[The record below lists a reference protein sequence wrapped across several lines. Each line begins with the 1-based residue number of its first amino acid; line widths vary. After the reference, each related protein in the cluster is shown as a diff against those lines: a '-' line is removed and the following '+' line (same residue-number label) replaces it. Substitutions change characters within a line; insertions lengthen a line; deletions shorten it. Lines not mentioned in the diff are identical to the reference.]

1 MKGLKS
7 VNIWSVLTW
16 TVFGIALAGIVV
28 FFVQFVIAAV
38 RENKAA
44 KSRISE
50 VHSLLDAAKNSRLQA
65 RQEAAEASPA
75 VRDVWVEFDETLVD
89 DLQAGRTRST
99 IEAEFFFNS
108 HSLASP
114 LFENRWIQ
122 ALPGTLIAIGV
133 GGTFFKLTFGLMG
146 LDLTGDTD
154 IDALQESVMT
164 LLTTAGLSF
173 SASGVGVL
181 MSLIATGVLS
191 NIQTR
196 TARAI
201 NGLVSEIDSYF
212 ERYSAEFGIQRVDQ
226 NTREIA
232 QSLNELHEKIGV
244 EFQKSVQGLSSDM
257 QNAIIGAIN
266 VALAPAM
273 ENLSKATSRQSGEV
287 FDSLVGRFSEAFE
300 GMGQSQATAM
310 KSASQD
316 LVESVTSLS
325 SQVENTLERIEKTT
339 ADSSQATS
347 SGISQMLAAAQDQ
360 AKQDRESQALASTAA
375 REQAEADRAAYSE
388 ALSQL
393 QTSSA
398 ESLARFRAEASEQT
412 DVLQRQFG
420 ELAEK
425 ADDRQQ
431 SLEANIAHL
440 AELTSRTQA
449 LMETSAKNMAAS
461 SADLKS
467 VADGFS
473 TTTRTV
479 AGNLSDAVSS
489 IQAISQQQSQSLR
502 ALDQHSSAIS
512 QITSHSSSA
521 GEQLAAAAH
530 EAKTAFDEMRQHQTE
545 FLLGLGDSLDGA
557 KTSLTQSIEQT
568 AKKMA
573 EWLAAYSD
581 AVSSQTDERLNDWN
595 KQSTEYA
602 SSMLQIAKSLEGVI
616 DELEG
621 VNKSG
626 AYTRKAVVR

>member
-1 MKGLKS
+1 MS
-7 VNIWSVLTW
+7 IWSFLTW
-16 TVFGIALAGIVV
+16 AVFGIAFAGILV
-28 FFVQFVIAAV
+28 FFIQFAIVAT
-38 RENKAA
+38 RENRASKA
-44 KSRISE
+44 RISE
-50 VHSLLDAAKNSRLQA
+50 VHTLLNAAKNSRVQA
-65 RQEAAEASPA
+65 RQQAAKASDT

-89 DLQAGRTRST
+89 DLRAGRTRST

-108 HSLASP
+108 HSLAGP

-146 LDLTGDTD
+146 LDLSGDTD

-173 SASGVGVL
+173 SASGLGVL

-196 TARAI
+196 TAGAI
-201 NGLVSEIDSYF
+201 NTLVSEIDSYF
-212 ERYSAEFGIQRVDQ
+212 ERYSAEFGIQKVEQ

-273 ENLSKATSRQSGEV
+273 ESLSETTSRQSGEV
-287 FDSLVGRFSEAFE
+287 FESLVGRFSEAFE

-310 KSASQD
+310 KSASHD
-316 LVESVTSLS
+316 LVESVSSLS
-325 SQVENTLERIEKTT
+325 SQIGNTLERIEKTT

-347 SGISQMLAAAQDQ
+347 SGVTQMLAAAQDQ
-360 AKQDRESQALASTAA
+360 ARQDRENHAVASAAA
-375 REQAEADRAAYSE
+375 REQAVADRAAYTE
-388 ALSQL
+388 TLAQL
-393 QTSSA
+393 QTTSTD
-398 ESLARFRAEASEQT
+398 SLARFKAEASEQT

-420 ELAEK
+420 ELAE
-425 ADDRQQ
+425 AANDRQH
-431 SLEANIAHL
+431 SLETNIARL
-440 AELTSRTQA
+440 VELTSETQG
-449 LMETSAKNMAAS
+449 LMGTSAKNMAAS
-461 SADLKS
+461 SADLKTI
-467 VADGFS
+467 ADGFS
-473 TTTRTV
+473 ATTRTV
-479 AGNLSDAVSS
+479 TGNLSDAVSS
-489 IQAISQQQSQSLR
+489 IQAVSQQQSLSLQ
-502 ALDQHSSAIS
+502 ALDQHSTAID
-512 QITSHSSSA
+512 QITSHSNTA
-521 GEQLAAAAH
+521 GERLAAAAH

-581 AVSSQTDERLNDWN
+581 TVSSQTDERLNEWN
-595 KQSTEYA
+595 KHSTEYA
-602 SSMLQIAKSLEGVI
+602 SSMLQIAKSLEGVV

-626 AYTRKAVVR
+626 AYTRKAVLR

>member
-44 KSRISE
+44 KSRIAE

-196 TARAI
+196 TALAI

-273 ENLSKATSRQSGEV
+273 ENLSEATSRQSGEV

-347 SGISQMLAAAQDQ
+347 SGISQMLAAAQEQ
-360 AKQDRESQALASTAA
+360 AKQDRENHALASTAA

-388 ALSQL
+388 TLSLL
-393 QTSSA
+393 QSSSA

>member
-1 MKGLKS
+1 
-7 VNIWSVLTW
+7 
-16 TVFGIALAGIVV
+16 VFGIALAGIVV
-28 FFVQFVIAAV
+28 FFIQFVVVAA
-38 RENKAA
+38 RENRAS
-44 KSRISE
+44 KSTISE
-50 VHSLLDAAKNSRLQA
+50 VHALLDAARNSRLQA
-65 RQEAAEASPA
+65 RQQAAKASDT

-108 HSLASP
+108 HSLAGP

-146 LDLTGDTD
+146 LDLSGDTD
-154 IDALQESVMT
+154 IDALQDSVMT

-196 TARAI
+196 TTRAI
-201 NGLVSEIDSYF
+201 NELVSEIDSYF
-212 ERYSAEFGIQRVDQ
+212 ERYSAEFGIQKVEQ

-273 ENLSKATSRQSGEV
+273 ENLTEATSRQSGEV

-316 LVESVTSLS
+316 LVESVSSLS
-325 SQVENTLERIEKTT
+325 SQIGDTLGRIEKTT
-339 ADSSQATS
+339 AESSQATS
-347 SGISQMLAAAQDQ
+347 SGITQMLAAAQDQ
-360 AKQDRESQALASTAA
+360 ARQDRENHAAASAAA
-375 REQAEADRAAYSE
+375 REQAEADRAAYAE
-388 ALSQL
+388 VLAQL
-393 QTSSA
+393 QTTSA
-398 ESLARFRAEASEQT
+398 ESLARFKTEASEQT

-420 ELAEK
+420 ELAE
-425 ADDRQQ
+425 AANDRQR
-431 SLEANIAHL
+431 SLETNIARL
-440 AELTSRTQA
+440 VELTSQTQS
-449 LMETSAKNMAAS
+449 LMETSAKSMAAS

-467 VADGFS
+467 VAEGFS

-479 AGNLSDAVSS
+479 AGNLSEAVSS
-489 IQAISQQQSQSLR
+489 IQSVSQQQSLSLR
-502 ALDQHSSAIS
+502 ALDQHSSAID
-512 QITSHSSSA
+512 QITSHSTTA
-521 GEQLAAAAH
+521 GERLAAAAH
-530 EAKTAFDEMRQHQTE
+530 EAKTAFDEMREHQTE

-581 AVSSQTDERLNDWN
+581 TVSSQTDERLNEWN
-595 KQSTEYA
+595 KHSTEYA
-602 SSMLQIAKSLEGVI
+602 SSMLQIAKSLEGVV

-626 AYTRKAVVR
+626 AYTRKAVLR

>member
-1 MKGLKS
+1 M
-7 VNIWSVLTW
+7 
-16 TVFGIALAGIVV
+16 
-28 FFVQFVIAAV
+28 
-38 RENKAA
+38 
-44 KSRISE
+44 
-50 VHSLLDAAKNSRLQA
+50 
-65 RQEAAEASPA
+65 
-75 VRDVWVEFDETLVD
+75 
-89 DLQAGRTRST
+89 
-99 IEAEFFFNS
+99 
-108 HSLASP
+108 
-114 LFENRWIQ
+114 
-122 ALPGTLIAIGV
+122 
-133 GGTFFKLTFGLMG
+133 
-146 LDLTGDTD
+146 
-154 IDALQESVMT
+154 
-164 LLTTAGLSF
+164 
-173 SASGVGVL
+173 
-181 MSLIATGVLS
+181 
-191 NIQTR
+191 
-196 TARAI
+196 
-201 NGLVSEIDSYF
+201 
-212 ERYSAEFGIQRVDQ
+212 
-226 NTREIA
+226 
-232 QSLNELHEKIGV
+232 
-244 EFQKSVQGLSSDM
+244 
-257 QNAIIGAIN
+257 
-266 VALAPAM
+266 
-273 ENLSKATSRQSGEV
+273 
-287 FDSLVGRFSEAFE
+287 
-300 GMGQSQATAM
+300 
-310 KSASQD
+310 
-316 LVESVTSLS
+316 
-325 SQVENTLERIEKTT
+325 
-339 ADSSQATS
+339 
-347 SGISQMLAAAQDQ
+347 
-360 AKQDRESQALASTAA
+360 
-375 REQAEADRAAYSE
+375 
-388 ALSQL
+388 
-393 QTSSA
+393 
-398 ESLARFRAEASEQT
+398 
-412 DVLQRQFG
+412 LQRQFG

-602 SSMLQIAKSLEGVI
+602 SSMLQIARSLAGVV

-621 VNKSG
+621 VNTSG

>member
-1 MKGLKS
+1 MS
-7 VNIWSVLTW
+7 IWSFLTW
-16 TVFGIALAGIVV
+16 TVFGIALVGILV
-28 FFVQFVIAAV
+28 FFVQFVVVAW
-38 RENKAA
+38 RENRAS

-50 VHSLLDAAKNSRLQA
+50 VHTLLDAAKTSRLQA
-65 RQEAAEASPA
+65 RQQAAKASDT

-108 HSLASP
+108 HSLAGP

-146 LDLTGDTD
+146 LDLSGDTD

-196 TARAI
+196 TAWTI
-201 NGLVSEIDSYF
+201 NTLVSEIDSYF
-212 ERYSAEFGIQRVDQ
+212 ERYSAEFGIQKVEQ

-257 QNAIIGAIN
+257 QNSIIGAIN

-273 ENLSKATSRQSGEV
+273 ENLTEATSRQSGEV
-287 FDSLVGRFSEAFE
+287 FESLVGRFSEAFE
-300 GMGQSQATAM
+300 GMGQSQATSM
-310 KSASQD
+310 KSASES
-316 LVESVTSLS
+316 LVDSVSSLS
-325 SQVENTLERIEKTT
+325 GEISETLTRVEYAT
-339 ADSSQATS
+339 ANNAEATS
-347 SGISQMLAAAQDQ
+347 SGISQMLAAAQEQ
-360 AKQDRESQALASTAA
+360 TRQDREVHAVASATAK
-375 REQAEADRAAYSE
+375 EQAQADRVAYAE
-388 ALSQL
+388 TLAQL
-393 QTSSA
+393 HTTSA
-398 ESLARFRAEASEQT
+398 DSLARFKTEASEQT

-420 ELAEK
+420 ELAEAASERQK
-425 ADDRQQ
+425 SLESNIADLVELTTRTQ
-431 SLEANIAHL
+431 SL
-440 AELTSRTQA
+440 
-449 LMETSAKNMAAS
+449 MESSAKSMSSS

-467 VADGFS
+467 IADGFS
-473 TTTRTV
+473 TTTTSV
-479 AGNLSDAVSS
+479 AAKLSDAVSS
-489 IQAISQQQSQSLR
+489 IQAVSQQQSLSLR
-502 ALDQHSSAIS
+502 ALDEHSSAIS
-512 QITSHSSSA
+512 QITNNSNTA
-521 GEQLAAAAH
+521 GERLAAAAH
-530 EAKTAFDEMRQHQTE
+530 EAKTAFDEMRAHQSE

-557 KTSLTQSIEQT
+557 KKSLTDSIEQT

-581 AVSSQTDERLNDWN
+581 AVGSQTDERLEQWN
-595 KQSTEYA
+595 KHSTEYA
-602 SSMLQIAKSLEGVI
+602 TSMLQIAKSLEGVV

-621 VNKSG
+621 VNRVGS
-626 AYTRKAVVR
+626 YTRKAVLS

>member
-1 MKGLKS
+1 MS
-7 VNIWSVLTW
+7 IWSVLTW
-16 TVFGIALAGIVV
+16 TVFGIALAAIVV
-28 FFVQFVIAAV
+28 FFIHFVIVAV
-38 RENKAA
+38 RENRAA
-44 KSRISE
+44 KSKISE
-50 VHSLLDAAKNSRLQA
+50 VHALLDAAKNSRLHA
-65 RQEAAEASPA
+65 RQEATQASET

-108 HSLASP
+108 HSLAGP
-114 LFENRWIQ
+114 LFENRWVQ

-146 LDLTGDTD
+146 LDLSGDTD
-154 IDALQESVMT
+154 IDALQDSVMT

-196 TARAI
+196 TTRAI
-201 NGLVSEIDSYF
+201 NELVSEIDSYF
-212 ERYSAEFGIQRVDQ
+212 ERYSAEFGIQKVEQ

-273 ENLSKATSRQSGEV
+273 ENLTEATSRQSGEV

-316 LVESVTSLS
+316 LVESVSSLS
-325 SQVENTLERIEKTT
+325 SQIGDTLGRIEKTT
-339 ADSSQATS
+339 AESSQATS
-347 SGISQMLAAAQDQ
+347 SGITQMLAAAQDQ
-360 AKQDRESQALASTAA
+360 ARQDRENHAAASAAA
-375 REQAEADRAAYSE
+375 REQAEADRVAYAE
-388 ALSQL
+388 VLAQL
-393 QTSSA
+393 QATSA
-398 ESLARFRAEASEQT
+398 ESLARFKTEASEQT

-420 ELAEK
+420 ELAE
-425 ADDRQQ
+425 ATNDRQR
-431 SLEANIAHL
+431 SLETNIARL
-440 AELTSRTQA
+440 VELTSRTQS
-449 LMETSAKNMAAS
+449 LMETSAKSMAAS

-467 VADGFS
+467 VAEGFS
-473 TTTRTV
+473 TTSRTV

-489 IQAISQQQSQSLR
+489 IQSVSQQQSLSLR
-502 ALDQHSSAIS
+502 ALDQHSSAID
-512 QITSHSSSA
+512 QITSHSTTA
-521 GEQLAAAAH
+521 GERLAAAAH
-530 EAKTAFDEMRQHQTE
+530 EAKTAFDEMREHQTE

-581 AVSSQTDERLNDWN
+581 TVSSQTDERLNEWN
-595 KQSTEYA
+595 KHSTEYA
-602 SSMLQIAKSLEGVI
+602 SSMLQIAKSLEGVV

-626 AYTRKAVVR
+626 AYTRKAVLR

>member
-1 MKGLKS
+1 MS
-7 VNIWSVLTW
+7 IWSVLTW
-16 TVFGIALAGIVV
+16 TVFGIALAGIFV
-28 FFVQFVIAAV
+28 FFIQFLIVTV
-38 RENKAA
+38 RENSAS

-50 VHSLLDAAKNSRLQA
+50 VHALLEAAKKSRLQA
-65 RQEAAEASPA
+65 RQQASEASDA
-75 VRDVWVEFDETLVD
+75 VRDAWIEFDETLVD
-89 DLQAGRTRST
+89 DLQAGRTQST

-108 HSLASP
+108 HSLAGP

-146 LDLTGDTD
+146 LDLSGDTD

-173 SASGVGVL
+173 SASGAGVL

-191 NIQTR
+191 KFQTR

-201 NGLVSEIDSYF
+201 NTLVSEIDSYF
-212 ERYSAEFGIQRVDQ
+212 ERYSAEFGIQKVEQ

-257 QNAIIGAIN
+257 QNAIVSAIN

-273 ENLSKATSRQSGEV
+273 ENLADATSRQSGEV

-300 GMGQSQATAM
+300 GMGQSQASAM
-310 KSASQD
+310 KSASHD
-316 LVESVTSLS
+316 LVESVSSLS
-325 SQVENTLERIEKTT
+325 SQIGETLERIEKTT
-339 ADSSQATS
+339 KESSQATS
-347 SGISQMLAAAQDQ
+347 SGITQMLAAAQDQ
-360 AKQDRESQALASTAA
+360 ARQDREYHTVASTAA
-375 REQAEADRAAYSE
+375 REQAEADRASYAE
-388 ALSQL
+388 MLTQL

-398 ESLARFRAEASEQT
+398 ESLARFKAEASEQT

-420 ELAEK
+420 ELAE
-425 ADDRQQ
+425 AANDRQH
-431 SLEANIAHL
+431 SLETNIAHL
-440 AELTSRTQA
+440 VELTSQTQS
-449 LMETSAKNMAAS
+449 LMDASAKSMAAS

-467 VADGFS
+467 VAEGFS

-479 AGNLSDAVSS
+479 ARNLSDAVSS
-489 IQAISQQQSQSLR
+489 IQAVSQQQSQSLR
-502 ALDQHSSAIS
+502 ALDQHSTAIS
-512 QITSHSSSA
+512 QITSHSNTA
-521 GEQLAAAAH
+521 GERLASTAH
-530 EAKTAFDEMRQHQTE
+530 EAKTAFDQMREHQTE
-545 FLLGLGDSLDGA
+545 FLLGLADSLEGA

-581 AVSSQTDERLNDWN
+581 AVNSQTDERLNEWN
-595 KQSTEYA
+595 KHSTEYA
-602 SSMLQIAKSLEGVI
+602 SSMLQIAKSLEGVV

-621 VNKSG
+621 VNKNG
-626 AYTRKAVVR
+626 AHSREAVLR

>member
-1 MKGLKS
+1 M
-7 VNIWSVLTW
+7 
-16 TVFGIALAGIVV
+16 FGIALAGIVV
-28 FFVQFVIAAV
+28 FFIQFVVVAA
-38 RENKAA
+38 RENRAS

-50 VHSLLDAAKNSRLQA
+50 VHALLDAARNSRLQA
-65 RQEAAEASPA
+65 RQQAAKASDT

-108 HSLASP
+108 HSLAGP

-146 LDLTGDTD
+146 LDLSGDTD
-154 IDALQESVMT
+154 IDALQDSVMT

-196 TARAI
+196 TTRAI
-201 NGLVSEIDSYF
+201 NELVSEIDSYF
-212 ERYSAEFGIQRVDQ
+212 ERYSAEFGIQKVEQ

-273 ENLSKATSRQSGEV
+273 ENLTEATSRQSGEV

-316 LVESVTSLS
+316 LVESVSSLS
-325 SQVENTLERIEKTT
+325 SQIGDTLGRIEKTT
-339 ADSSQATS
+339 AESSQATS
-347 SGISQMLAAAQDQ
+347 SGITQMLAAAQDQ
-360 AKQDRESQALASTAA
+360 ARQDRENHAAASAAA
-375 REQAEADRAAYSE
+375 REQAEADRAAYAE
-388 ALSQL
+388 VLAQL
-393 QTSSA
+393 QTTSA
-398 ESLARFRAEASEQT
+398 ESLARFKTEASEQT

-420 ELAEK
+420 ELAE
-425 ADDRQQ
+425 AANDRQR
-431 SLEANIAHL
+431 SLETNIARL
-440 AELTSRTQA
+440 VELTSQTQS
-449 LMETSAKNMAAS
+449 LMETSAKSMAAS

-467 VADGFS
+467 VAEGFS

-489 IQAISQQQSQSLR
+489 IQSVSQQQSLSLR
-502 ALDQHSSAIS
+502 ALDQHSSAID
-512 QITSHSSSA
+512 QITSHSTTA
-521 GEQLAAAAH
+521 GERLAAAAH
-530 EAKTAFDEMRQHQTE
+530 EAKTAFDEMREHQTE

-581 AVSSQTDERLNDWN
+581 TVSSQTDERLNEWN
-595 KQSTEYA
+595 KHSTEYA
-602 SSMLQIAKSLEGVI
+602 SSMLQIAKSLEGVV

-626 AYTRKAVVR
+626 AYTRKAVLR

>member
-1 MKGLKS
+1 MS
-7 VNIWSVLTW
+7 IWSVLTW

-28 FFVQFVIAAV
+28 FFIQFVVVAA
-38 RENKAA
+38 RENRAS

-50 VHSLLDAAKNSRLQA
+50 VHALLDAARNSRLQA
-65 RQEAAEASPA
+65 RQQAAKASDT

-108 HSLASP
+108 HSLAGP

-146 LDLTGDTD
+146 LDLSGDTD
-154 IDALQESVMT
+154 IDALQDSVMT

-196 TARAI
+196 TTRAI
-201 NGLVSEIDSYF
+201 NELVSEIDSYF
-212 ERYSAEFGIQRVDQ
+212 ERYSAEFGIQKVEQ

-273 ENLSKATSRQSGEV
+273 ENLTEATSRQSGEV

-316 LVESVTSLS
+316 LVESVSSLS
-325 SQVENTLERIEKTT
+325 SQIGDTLGRIEKTT
-339 ADSSQATS
+339 AESSQATS
-347 SGISQMLAAAQDQ
+347 SGITQMLAAAQDQ
-360 AKQDRESQALASTAA
+360 ARQDRENHAAASAAA
-375 REQAEADRAAYSE
+375 REQAEADRVAYAE
-388 ALSQL
+388 VLAQL
-393 QTSSA
+393 QATSA
-398 ESLARFRAEASEQT
+398 ESLARFKTEASEQT

-420 ELAEK
+420 ELAE
-425 ADDRQQ
+425 ATNDRQR
-431 SLEANIAHL
+431 SLETNIARL
-440 AELTSRTQA
+440 VELTSQTQS
-449 LMETSAKNMAAS
+449 LMETSAKSMAAS

-467 VADGFS
+467 VAEGFS
-473 TTTRTV
+473 TTSRTV

-489 IQAISQQQSQSLR
+489 IQSVSQQQSLSLR
-502 ALDQHSSAIS
+502 ALDQHSSAID
-512 QITSHSSSA
+512 QITSHSTTA
-521 GEQLAAAAH
+521 GERLAAAAH
-530 EAKTAFDEMRQHQTE
+530 EAKTAFDEMREHQTE

-581 AVSSQTDERLNDWN
+581 TVSSQTDERLNEWN
-595 KQSTEYA
+595 KHSTEYA
-602 SSMLQIAKSLEGVI
+602 SSMLQIAKSLEGVV

-626 AYTRKAVVR
+626 AYTRKAVLR

>member
-50 VHSLLDAAKNSRLQA
+50 VHSLLDAAKKSRLQA

-273 ENLSKATSRQSGEV
+273 ENLSEATSRQSGEV
-287 FDSLVGRFSEAFE
+287 FDSLIGRFSEAFE

-325 SQVENTLERIEKTT
+325 SQVENALGRIEKTT

-347 SGISQMLAAAQDQ
+347 SGISQMLAAAQEQ
-360 AKQDRESQALASTAA
+360 AKQDRENHTLASTAA

-388 ALSQL
+388 ALSRL

-467 VADGFS
+467 VSDGFS

>member
-1 MKGLKS
+1 MS
-7 VNIWSVLTW
+7 IWSFLTW
-16 TVFGIALAGIVV
+16 AVFGIAFAGILV
-28 FFVQFVIAAV
+28 FFIQFAIVAT
-38 RENKAA
+38 RENRASKA
-44 KSRISE
+44 RISE
-50 VHSLLDAAKNSRLQA
+50 VHTLLNAAKNSRVQA
-65 RQEAAEASPA
+65 RQKAAKASDT

-89 DLQAGRTRST
+89 DLRVGRTRST
-99 IEAEFFFNS
+99 VEAEFFFNS
-108 HSLASP
+108 HSLAGP

-173 SASGVGVL
+173 SASGLGVL

-196 TARAI
+196 TAGAI
-201 NGLVSEIDSYF
+201 NTLVSEIDSYF
-212 ERYSAEFGIQRVDQ
+212 ERYSAEFGIQKVEQ

-273 ENLSKATSRQSGEV
+273 ESLSETTSRQSGEV
-287 FDSLVGRFSEAFE
+287 FESLVGRFSEAFE

-310 KSASQD
+310 KSASHD
-316 LVESVTSLS
+316 LVESVSSLS
-325 SQVENTLERIEKTT
+325 SQIGNTLERIEKTT

-347 SGISQMLAAAQDQ
+347 SGVTQMLAAAQDQ
-360 AKQDRESQALASTAA
+360 ARQDRENHAVASTAA
-375 REQAEADRAAYSE
+375 REQAEVDRAAYAE
-388 ALSQL
+388 TLAQL
-393 QTSSA
+393 QTTST
-398 ESLARFRAEASEQT
+398 ESLARFKAEASEQT

-420 ELAEK
+420 ELAE
-425 ADDRQQ
+425 AANDRQH
-431 SLEANIAHL
+431 SLETNIARL
-440 AELTSRTQA
+440 VELTSETQG
-449 LMETSAKNMAAS
+449 LMGTSAKNMAAS
-461 SADLKS
+461 SADLKTI
-467 VADGFS
+467 ADGFS
-473 TTTRTV
+473 ATTRTV
-479 AGNLSDAVSS
+479 SGNLLDAVSS
-489 IQAISQQQSQSLR
+489 IQAVSQQQSLSLQ
-502 ALDQHSSAIS
+502 ALDQHSTAIN

-521 GEQLAAAAH
+521 GERLAAAAH
-530 EAKTAFDEMRQHQTE
+530 EAKTAFDEMRQHQAE
-545 FLLGLGDSLDGA
+545 FLLGLGSSLDGA

-568 AKKMA
+568 AKRMA

-581 AVSSQTDERLNDWN
+581 TVSSQTDERLDQWN
-595 KQSTEYA
+595 KQSTDYA
-602 SSMLQIAKSLEGVI
+602 TSMLQIAKSLEGVV

-626 AYTRKAVVR
+626 AYTRKAVLR

>member
-1 MKGLKS
+1 M
-7 VNIWSVLTW
+7 
-16 TVFGIALAGIVV
+16 FGIALAGIVV
-28 FFVQFVIAAV
+28 FFIQFVVVAA
-38 RENKAA
+38 RENRAS

-50 VHSLLDAAKNSRLQA
+50 VHALLDAARNSRLQA
-65 RQEAAEASPA
+65 RQQAAKASDT

-108 HSLASP
+108 HSLAGP

-146 LDLTGDTD
+146 LDLSGDTD
-154 IDALQESVMT
+154 IDALQDSVMT

-196 TARAI
+196 TTRAI
-201 NGLVSEIDSYF
+201 NELVSEIDSYF
-212 ERYSAEFGIQRVDQ
+212 ERYSAEFGIQKVEQ

-273 ENLSKATSRQSGEV
+273 ENLTEATSRQSGEV

-316 LVESVTSLS
+316 LVESVSSLS
-325 SQVENTLERIEKTT
+325 SQIGDTLERIEKTT
-339 ADSSQATS
+339 AESSQATS
-347 SGISQMLAAAQDQ
+347 SGITQMLAAAQDQ
-360 AKQDRESQALASTAA
+360 ARQDRENHAAASAAA
-375 REQAEADRAAYSE
+375 REQAEADRVAYAE
-388 ALSQL
+388 VLAQL
-393 QTSSA
+393 QATSA
-398 ESLARFRAEASEQT
+398 ESLARFKTEASEQT

-420 ELAEK
+420 ELAE
-425 ADDRQQ
+425 ATNDRQR
-431 SLEANIAHL
+431 SLETNIARL
-440 AELTSRTQA
+440 VELTSQTQS
-449 LMETSAKNMAAS
+449 LMETSAKSMAAS

-467 VADGFS
+467 VAEGFS
-473 TTTRTV
+473 TTSRTV

-489 IQAISQQQSQSLR
+489 IQSVSQQQSLSLR
-502 ALDQHSSAIS
+502 ALDQHSSAID
-512 QITSHSSSA
+512 QITSHSTTA
-521 GEQLAAAAH
+521 GERLAAAAH
-530 EAKTAFDEMRQHQTE
+530 EAKTAFDEMREHQTE

-581 AVSSQTDERLNDWN
+581 TVSSQTDERLNEWN
-595 KQSTEYA
+595 KHSTEYA
-602 SSMLQIAKSLEGVI
+602 SSMLQIAKSLEGVV

-626 AYTRKAVVR
+626 AYTRKAVLR

>member
-1 MKGLKS
+1 M
-7 VNIWSVLTW
+7 
-16 TVFGIALAGIVV
+16 FGIALAGIVV
-28 FFVQFVIAAV
+28 FFIQFVVVAA
-38 RENKAA
+38 RENRAS

-50 VHSLLDAAKNSRLQA
+50 VHALLDAARNSRLQA
-65 RQEAAEASPA
+65 RQQAAKASDT

-108 HSLASP
+108 HSLAGP

-146 LDLTGDTD
+146 LDLSGDTD
-154 IDALQESVMT
+154 IDALQDSVMT

-196 TARAI
+196 TTRAI
-201 NGLVSEIDSYF
+201 NELVSEIDSYF
-212 ERYSAEFGIQRVDQ
+212 ERYSAEFGIQKVEQ

-273 ENLSKATSRQSGEV
+273 ENLTEATSRQSGEV

-316 LVESVTSLS
+316 LVESVSSLS
-325 SQVENTLERIEKTT
+325 SQIGDTLGRIEKTT
-339 ADSSQATS
+339 AESSQATS
-347 SGISQMLAAAQDQ
+347 SGITQMLAAAQDQ
-360 AKQDRESQALASTAA
+360 ARQDRENHAAASAAA
-375 REQAEADRAAYSE
+375 REQAEADRVAYAE
-388 ALSQL
+388 VLAQL
-393 QTSSA
+393 QATSA
-398 ESLARFRAEASEQT
+398 ESLARFKTEASEQT

-420 ELAEK
+420 ELAE
-425 ADDRQQ
+425 ATNDRQR
-431 SLEANIAHL
+431 SLETNIARL
-440 AELTSRTQA
+440 VELTSQTQS
-449 LMETSAKNMAAS
+449 LMETSAKSMAAS

-467 VADGFS
+467 VAEGFS

-489 IQAISQQQSQSLR
+489 IQSVSQQQSLSLR
-502 ALDQHSSAIS
+502 ALDQHSSAID
-512 QITSHSSSA
+512 QITSHSTTA
-521 GEQLAAAAH
+521 GERLAAAAH
-530 EAKTAFDEMRQHQTE
+530 EAKTAFDEMREHQTE

-581 AVSSQTDERLNDWN
+581 TVSSQTDERLNEWN
-595 KQSTEYA
+595 KHSTEYA
-602 SSMLQIAKSLEGVI
+602 SSMLQIAKSLEGVV

-626 AYTRKAVVR
+626 AYTRKAVLR

>member
-1 MKGLKS
+1 M
-7 VNIWSVLTW
+7 NIWSVLTW

-50 VHSLLDAAKNSRLQA
+50 VHSLLDAAKKSRLQA

-273 ENLSKATSRQSGEV
+273 ENLSEATSRQSGEV
-287 FDSLVGRFSEAFE
+287 FDSLIGRFSEAFE

-325 SQVENTLERIEKTT
+325 SQVENALGRIEKTT

-347 SGISQMLAAAQDQ
+347 SGISQMLAAAQEQ
-360 AKQDRESQALASTAA
+360 AKQDRENHVLASTAA

-388 ALSQL
+388 ALSRL

-425 ADDRQQ
+425 AHDRQQ

>member
-1 MKGLKS
+1 MS
-7 VNIWSVLTW
+7 IWSFLTW
-16 TVFGIALAGIVV
+16 AVFGIAFAGILV
-28 FFVQFVIAAV
+28 FFIQFAIVAT
-38 RENKAA
+38 RENRASKA
-44 KSRISE
+44 RISE
-50 VHSLLDAAKNSRLQA
+50 VHTLLNAAKNSRVQA
-65 RQEAAEASPA
+65 RQKAAKASDT

-89 DLQAGRTRST
+89 DLRVGRTRST

-108 HSLASP
+108 HSLAGP

-146 LDLTGDTD
+146 LDLSGDTD

-173 SASGVGVL
+173 SASGLGVL

-196 TARAI
+196 TAGAI
-201 NGLVSEIDSYF
+201 NTLVSEIDSYF
-212 ERYSAEFGIQRVDQ
+212 ERYSAEFGIQKVEQ

-273 ENLSKATSRQSGEV
+273 ESLSETTSRQSGEV
-287 FDSLVGRFSEAFE
+287 FESLVGRFSEAFE

-310 KSASQD
+310 KSASHD
-316 LVESVTSLS
+316 LVESVSSLS
-325 SQVENTLERIEKTT
+325 SQIGNTLERIEKTT

-347 SGISQMLAAAQDQ
+347 SGVTQMLAAAQDQ
-360 AKQDRESQALASTAA
+360 ARQDRENHAVASAAA
-375 REQAEADRAAYSE
+375 REQAVADRAAYTE
-388 ALSQL
+388 TLAQL
-393 QTSSA
+393 QTTSTD
-398 ESLARFRAEASEQT
+398 SLARFKAEASEQT

-420 ELAEK
+420 ELAE
-425 ADDRQQ
+425 AANDRQH
-431 SLEANIAHL
+431 SLETNIARL
-440 AELTSRTQA
+440 VELTSETQG
-449 LMETSAKNMAAS
+449 LMGTSAKNMAAS
-461 SADLKS
+461 SADLKTI
-467 VADGFS
+467 ADGFS
-473 TTTRTV
+473 ATTRTV
-479 AGNLSDAVSS
+479 TGNLSDAVSS
-489 IQAISQQQSQSLR
+489 IQAVSQQQSLSLQ
-502 ALDQHSSAIS
+502 ALDQHSTAID
-512 QITSHSSSA
+512 QITSHSNTA
-521 GEQLAAAAH
+521 GERLAAAAH

-581 AVSSQTDERLNDWN
+581 TVSSQTDERLNEWN
-595 KQSTEYA
+595 KHSTEYA
-602 SSMLQIAKSLEGVI
+602 SSMLQIAKSLEGVV

-626 AYTRKAVVR
+626 AYTRKAVLR

>member
-50 VHSLLDAAKNSRLQA
+50 VHSLLDAAKKSRLQA

-273 ENLSKATSRQSGEV
+273 ENLSEATSRQSGEV
-287 FDSLVGRFSEAFE
+287 FDSLIGRFSEAFE

-325 SQVENTLERIEKTT
+325 SQVENALGRIEKTT

-347 SGISQMLAAAQDQ
+347 SGISQMLAAAQEQ
-360 AKQDRESQALASTAA
+360 AKQDRENHTLASTAA

-388 ALSQL
+388 ALSRL

-467 VADGFS
+467 VSDGFS

-512 QITSHSSSA
+512 QITSHSSNA

>member
-1 MKGLKS
+1 M
-7 VNIWSVLTW
+7 NIWSVLTW

-50 VHSLLDAAKNSRLQA
+50 VHSLLDAAKKSRLQA

-273 ENLSKATSRQSGEV
+273 ENLSEATSRQSGEV
-287 FDSLVGRFSEAFE
+287 FDSLIGRFSEAFE

-325 SQVENTLERIEKTT
+325 SQVENALGRIEKTT

-360 AKQDRESQALASTAA
+360 AKQDRESQVLASTAA

-388 ALSQL
+388 ALSRL

-512 QITSHSSSA
+512 QITSHSSNA